1 MTSQLPGDFPEHADD
16 NRRIWDANA
25 RWWDDRIGDGN
36 EFQTWLIEPATERL
50 LAPAPG
56 DTILDVACGAGRMT
70 RRIAAGGAHVVAFDT
85 SAAFIARARE
95 RTPADAGIEYHVA
108 DAAHPESL
116 VALGAQRFDKAVC
129 TMALMDMP
137 EIGPLFAALPQLLI
151 PGGTFVFSVLHPC
164 YLSAPNVRVA
174 EIEEG
179 PTGRERLRSS
189 VKVSGY
195 LTPSARQ
202 IEGISGQPVPH
213 WCFHRPVSTLFGLG
227 FAAGF
232 MVDGLEEP
240 RLPDP
245 PTGSGLSWRDLPD
258 IPPILVVRMRRGLA
272 SDTIGPSRP
281 AAR

>member
-1 MTSQLPGDFPEHADD
+1 MTSPPRADFPEHAVD
-16 NRRIWDANA
+16 NRHVWDANA

-50 LAPAPG
+50 LDLAPG
-56 DTILDVACGAGRMT
+56 DTILDVACGAGRMA
-70 RRIAAGGAHVVAFDT
+70 RRIAASGARVVAFDT

-95 RTPADAGIEYHVA
+95 RTPADAAIEYHVA
-108 DAAHPESL
+108 DAASPD
-116 VALGAQRFDKAVC
+116 ALRAFGANRFDKAVC

-137 EIGPLFAALPQLLI
+137 EIGPLFATLPRLLI

-164 YLSAPNVRVA
+164 FLSAPNVRVA
-174 EIEEG
+174 ELEDG
-179 PTGRERLRSS
+179 PTGRELLRSS

-202 IEGISGQPVPH
+202 VEGISGQPAPH
-213 WCFHRPVSTLFGLG
+213 WCFHRPLSTLFGMG

-232 MVDGLEEP
+232 VIDGFDEP
-240 RLPDP
+240 RLPEAP
-245 PTGSGLSWRDLPD
+245 PGSGLSWRDLSD
-258 IPPILVVRMRRGLA
+258 IPPILAIRMRRGLA